1 MSTLS
6 ELERKVLHAI
16 LSPRL
21 ESARLEEL
29 LSNVVV
35 RERSFSVD
43 VVDEANCVGFYTS
56 FEPYDLGSA
65 VEYQSAQLS
74 VQMAHPNL
82 SIGADFILFVKAD
95 RTVDFLE
102 ATFYGE
108 TLPIESVESA
118 EHQFSIPA
126 A

>member
-6 ELERKVLHAI
+6 ELERKALLAI
-16 LSPRL
+16 LSPHL
-21 ESARLEEL
+21 ESGRLEEL
-29 LSNVVV
+29 LSNIVV
-35 RERSFSVD
+35 RERTFSVD
-43 VVDEANCVGFYTS
+43 VANEANCVGFYTS

-65 VEYQSAQLS
+65 VEYQSTQLS
-74 VQMAHPNL
+74 AQMAHPKL

-108 TLPIESVESA
+108 TLSIESVKSA
-118 EHQFSIPA
+118 EHQFSIA
-126 A
+126 TA

>member
-1 MSTLS
+1 MRKLT
-6 ELERKVLHAI
+6 ELERKALQAI

-21 ESARLEEL
+21 ENGRLDAL
-29 LSNVVV
+29 LSDIVVK
-35 RERSFSVD
+35 ERSFSVD
-43 VVDEANCVGFYTS
+43 VASEANCVGFYTR

-65 VEYQSAQLS
+65 VEYNSAQLS
-74 VQMAHPNL
+74 VQMMHPKL